1 MHQAVRFSFP
11 QRHAIALIVS
21 LMLSIATINA
31 LEPLVLKAL
40 FDELTTGKGGQILIL
55 SLAALTF
62 FAVMRELMEGTANWV
77 TWRTRIGL
85 QYALLEATIGKLHK
99 MPLRIQRSEGIGA
112 IMTRWTA
119 AFRDS

>member
-21 LMLSIATINA
+21 LMLSVATINA

-99 MPLRIQRSEGIGA
+99 MPLRSSAVRGSARS
-112 IMTRWTA
+112 
-119 AFRDS
+119 